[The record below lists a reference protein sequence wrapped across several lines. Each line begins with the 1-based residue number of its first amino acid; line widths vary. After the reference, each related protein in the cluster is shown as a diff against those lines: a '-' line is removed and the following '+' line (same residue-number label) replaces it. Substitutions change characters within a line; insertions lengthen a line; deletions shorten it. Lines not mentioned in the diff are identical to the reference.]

1 MENRKRKE
9 AAFSIGVLLVNLVF
23 YLFFAVW
30 DGALLSP
37 DSQGYINMEMQREP
51 FYPIFLALQRLL
63 FGRLGESWLFLAVL
77 IQSVLTAV
85 ATWSLVNYLHKEM
98 QLKGILSGMLAAIC
112 LAVSLLCRFGARRG
126 AMYSNSI
133 ETEGICI
140 PLFLLFFRYLLEYTL
155 HQRKKALFFAGIVS
169 FILIS
174 TRKQMYL
181 TLILIAIAVFYAGIQ
196 KKRYGRGILAAF
208 LCTGGIF
215 LSCQLLDMGY
225 NYALRGEPA
234 VHSKDNRFLA
244 TMVFYTAEREDAE
257 AIEDL
262 QVREIFEEIYDA
274 CERNGYLKHSAG
286 KGWQNRVTHFEDN
299 YDHIQLDTMGRII
312 QAFVLENHTSG
323 TDYNTVLAEKQ
334 IDAITGEIIRAV
346 FPRTCLKMASV
357 FVDNVLSG
365 LLTTVAKQ
373 SPIFVF
379 YAVLAYGGYLILLV
393 WNVRKNGMNAVSVL
407 AVLSLISILVN
418 VTVVS
423 AVIFCQSRYTIYNMP
438 LFYISGLL
446 LLGEAWKWIK
456 GREYKHERK
465 PDGTGK
471 TA

>member
-155 HQRKKALFFAGIVS
+155 HQRKKALLFAGIVS

-208 LCTGGIF
+208 
-215 LSCQLLDMGY
+215 S
-225 NYALRGEPA
+225 
-234 VHSKDNRFLA
+234 
-244 TMVFYTAEREDAE
+244 
-257 AIEDL
+257 
-262 QVREIFEEIYDA
+262 
-274 CERNGYLKHSAG
+274 
-286 KGWQNRVTHFEDN
+286 
-299 YDHIQLDTMGRII
+299 
-312 QAFVLENHTSG
+312 
-323 TDYNTVLAEKQ
+323 
-334 IDAITGEIIRAV
+334 
-346 FPRTCLKMASV
+346 
-357 FVDNVLSG
+357 
-365 LLTTVAKQ
+365 
-373 SPIFVF
+373 
-379 YAVLAYGGYLILLV
+379 
-393 WNVRKNGMNAVSVL
+393 
-407 AVLSLISILVN
+407 
-418 VTVVS
+418 
-423 AVIFCQSRYTIYNMP
+423 
-438 LFYISGLL
+438 
-446 LLGEAWKWIK
+446 
-456 GREYKHERK
+456 
-465 PDGTGK
+465 
-471 TA
+471 

>member
-1 MENRKRKE
+1 MEHRKRKE
-9 AAFSIGVLLVNLVF
+9 AAFSLGILLVNLVF

-30 DGALLSP
+30 DGVFLSP

-51 FYPIFLALQRLL
+51 FYPVFLAWQRLL
-63 FGRLGESWLFLAVL
+63 FGRLGEFWLFSAVL

-85 ATWSLVNYLHKEM
+85 ATWSLVNYLQKE
-98 QLKGILSGMLAAIC
+98 LRLNSFLSGMLVAIC
-112 LAVSLLCRFGARRG
+112 LGVSLLCRFGARRG
-126 AMYSNSI
+126 AMYSCSI

-140 PLFLLFFRYLLEYTL
+140 PLFLLFFRYLLEYML
-155 HQRKKALFFAGIVS
+155 HQRKRALLLAGIVS

-181 TLILIAIAVFYAGIQ
+181 TLILTAIAVFYVYGR
-196 KKRYGRGILAAF
+196 KKKYGRGILTAL

-215 LSCQLLDMGY
+215 LSCQLFDIGY
-225 NYALRGEPA
+225 NYAVRGEAA

-244 TMVFYTAEREDAE
+244 TMVFYTAERADAE

-262 QVREIFEEIYDA
+262 QIREIFEEIYDE
-274 CERNGYLKHSAG
+274 CEQNGYLKHSAG
-286 KGWQNRVTHFEDN
+286 KGWQNRVTHFGDN

-312 QAFVLENHTSG
+312 QEFVLENHTSG
-323 TDYNTVLAEKQ
+323 TDYNTVLVEKQ
-334 IDAITGEIIRAV
+334 IDAVTGEIIRAV

-365 LLTTVAKQ
+365 LLTTAAKQ
-373 SPIFVF
+373 GTVFMF

-393 WNVRKNGMNAVSVL
+393 WNIRKNGMNAVSVL
-407 AVLSLISILVN
+407 AAFSLVSILVN
-418 VTVVS
+418 VTIVS

-446 LLGEAWKWIK
+446 LLTEAWKRIK
-456 GREYKHERK
+456 GRKN
-465 PDGTGK
+465 K
-471 TA
+471 T

>member
-155 HQRKKALFFAGIVS
+155 HQRKKALLFAGIVS
-169 FILIS
+169 FILI
-174 TRKQMYL
+174 
-181 TLILIAIAVFYAGIQ
+181 
-196 KKRYGRGILAAF
+196 
-208 LCTGGIF
+208 
-215 LSCQLLDMGY
+215 
-225 NYALRGEPA
+225 
-234 VHSKDNRFLA
+234 
-244 TMVFYTAEREDAE
+244 
-257 AIEDL
+257 
-262 QVREIFEEIYDA
+262 
-274 CERNGYLKHSAG
+274 
-286 KGWQNRVTHFEDN
+286 
-299 YDHIQLDTMGRII
+299 
-312 QAFVLENHTSG
+312 
-323 TDYNTVLAEKQ
+323 
-334 IDAITGEIIRAV
+334 
-346 FPRTCLKMASV
+346 
-357 FVDNVLSG
+357 
-365 LLTTVAKQ
+365 
-373 SPIFVF
+373 
-379 YAVLAYGGYLILLV
+379 
-393 WNVRKNGMNAVSVL
+393 
-407 AVLSLISILVN
+407 
-418 VTVVS
+418 
-423 AVIFCQSRYTIYNMP
+423 
-438 LFYISGLL
+438 
-446 LLGEAWKWIK
+446 
-456 GREYKHERK
+456 
-465 PDGTGK
+465 
-471 TA
+471 